1 MKRGVTPD
9 DVRELALALP
19 EVEEGRSW
27 EMPSFKV
34 RKRALAF
41 LREDGE
47 TLSLKV
53 DLLEREALIA
63 DPSGAFFIT
72 PHYEKYPYVVV
83 RLDRVEREELRE
95 LLIEA
100 WLREAPKRLA
110 ATRPSSSAG
119 AALELRRRGMAR
131 GRWSFV

>member
-34 RKRALAF
+34 RKRALAY

-53 DLLEREALIA
+53 DMLEREALVA

-83 RLDRVEREELRE
+83 RLARVEREELRE

-110 ATRPSSSAG
+110 AAHE
-119 AALELRRRGMAR
+119 AELLGRG
-131 GRWSFV
+131 